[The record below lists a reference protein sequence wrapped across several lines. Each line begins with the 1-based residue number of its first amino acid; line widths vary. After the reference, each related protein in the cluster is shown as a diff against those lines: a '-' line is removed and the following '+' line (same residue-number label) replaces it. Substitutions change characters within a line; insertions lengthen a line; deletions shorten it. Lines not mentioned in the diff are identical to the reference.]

1 MGRRRLVARST
12 AVVVAG
18 LAAAPAALAADT
30 PPMAI
35 TANGNAFTGGLSF
48 APATVSGKVGQ
59 VIRWT
64 NTDVIAPHT
73 VTENHGLFDLV
84 GNNVNGTPVSP
95 SGFGPG
101 TSVQLEL
108 PAGTISYF
116 CRVHPK
122 EMRGVI
128 SVPTSLVLGP
138 GYKVPAHRA
147 RTAAGRR
154 HRAARRRAF
163 QKTLTITWASAAPVA
178 GEAFDVEVRRGTG
191 TWTPLATATT
201 ATSMRIKAGRRG
213 THTSVRSRLRRA
225 DDAARATGWSP
236 DATVTG

>member
-1 MGRRRLVARST
+1 M
-12 AVVVAG
+12 AVG

-30 PPMAI
+30 PTIAI

-48 APATVSGKVGQ
+48 APAMVQGQVGQ
-59 VIRWT
+59 LARWT
-64 NTDVIAPHT
+64 DTDVIAPHT

-101 TSVQLEL
+101 TSVQLAL

-122 EMRGVI
+122 EMKGVI
-128 SVPTSLVLGP
+128 AVPTSLVLGP
-138 GYKVPAHRA
+138 GYQAPAHSA
-147 RTAAGRR
+147 RTATGRR

-163 QKTLTITWASAAPVA
+163 QRTLTITWAPAAPA
-178 GEAFDVEVRRGTG
+178 TGEAFDVEVRRGAG
-191 TWTPLATATT
+191 AWIPLATATT
-201 ATSMRIKAGRRG
+201 ATSMRIKAGKRG
-213 THTSVRSRLRRA
+213 THTTVRSRLRRA
-225 DDAARATGWSP
+225 DDVTRATGWSP
-236 DATVTG
+236 DASVTG